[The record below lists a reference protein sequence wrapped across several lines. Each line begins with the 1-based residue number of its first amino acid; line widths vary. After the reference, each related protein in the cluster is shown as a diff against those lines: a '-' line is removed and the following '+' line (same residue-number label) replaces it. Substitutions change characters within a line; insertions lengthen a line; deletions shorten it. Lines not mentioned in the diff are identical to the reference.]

1 MWRFLF
7 ALKVLVTAGLLAW
20 LFSRLDLSSLRA
32 QLAQGNLRLLLAG
45 TAVLAVQPLLGALRW
60 WIILKRLGL
69 KLPGTGV
76 VRWTYIGV
84 FVNQV
89 LPATVGGDGLRVW
102 LACRAGGVLGTVVNS
117 VLLDR
122 VAMVLSLVFL
132 MLVCGPW
139 YGASMPQA
147 RFWGGLGLLV
157 AGAAAGMAVL
167 LWADRVPAALQRWRA
182 VRWFMSLSVHT
193 RAVFA
198 HPASAGAVM
207 LLSVVSVANL
217 MLSVV
222 FFALAFGAA
231 ASPVAMFLVLSPV
244 IAASTL
250 PISIGGWGTREV
262 AMVALLGLLGVTAE
276 TAILSSIWLGLASVL
291 TSLPGAFFHFS
302 RDVGG
307 PAAPAGAACKQAS

>member
-7 ALKVLVTAGLLAW
+7 VLKVLVTVGLLAW
-20 LFSRLDLSSLRA
+20 LFSRLDFASLQQQLVQSNLS
-32 QLAQGNLRLLLAG
+32 LLLAG

-60 WIILKRLGL
+60 WIILKRLNL
-69 KLPGTGV
+69 NLPGAGV

-102 LACRAGGVLGTVVNS
+102 LACRAGGVLGPVVNS

-122 VAMVLSLVFL
+122 VAMVLSLVLL

-139 YGASMPQA
+139 YGASIPQTQ
-147 RFWGGLGLLV
+147 FWSGMGLLV
-157 AGAAAGMAVL
+157 AGALAGMAVL
-167 LWADRVPAALQRWRA
+167 LWADRVPVALQRWR
-182 VRWFMSLSVHT
+182 VMRWFMSLSGHT

-198 HPASAGAVM
+198 SPRSGSAVM
-207 LLSVVSVANL
+207 LLSVLSVANL
-217 MLSVV
+217 MVSVV
-222 FFALAFGAA
+222 FFALAFGATA
-231 ASPVAMFLVLSPV
+231 GPVGMFLVLAPV

-250 PISIGGWGTREV
+250 PLSIGGWGTREV
-262 AMVALLGLLGVTAE
+262 AMVALLGLLGVSPE
-276 TAILSSIWLGLASVL
+276 TAILASIWLGVASTL

-302 RDVGG
+302 RDVDVPPATGG
-307 PAAPAGAACKQAS
+307 ATAPEVS